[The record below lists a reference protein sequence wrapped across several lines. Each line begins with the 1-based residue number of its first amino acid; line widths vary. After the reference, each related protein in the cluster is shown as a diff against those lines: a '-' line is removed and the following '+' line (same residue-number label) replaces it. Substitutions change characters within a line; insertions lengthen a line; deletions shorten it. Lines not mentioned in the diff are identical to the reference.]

1 MGYLRE
7 VKGGKADI
15 VIGNPPFGCRDNQL
29 WGTISNKEV
38 FELKDGAVLAFITP
52 QNIVYISKT
61 RGGKGAQI
69 YYLKESM
76 YRYNHIIEM
85 DIKKHF
91 PKVSSSF
98 ASWVIQ
104 KKSNYSTVLNLSGE
118 MADTISKILYK
129 RKEGVD
135 VILGGDNNTFKKNHL
150 HSETPNEVSKWKLIA
165 SHKKVLYSSIRTKRY
180 DEKKVIGSR
189 IGNKFVVREKC
200 GITHACFMYFREG
213 LEYELC
219 HAFNSKLIGKFLNFC
234 KVGFAVPSPVM
245 KQLPNF
251 SDEGLLA
258 IRKAIT
264 DAGENVESDT
274 KQLSKETKDKIN
286 QIVKD
291 DLRISDDEEN
301 TLSGK

>member
-7 VKGGKADI
+7 VKGGKAD
-15 VIGNPPFGCRDNQL
+15 VVLGNPPFGNRDNQL

-38 FELKDGAVLAFITP
+38 MELKDDAVIAFITP

-69 YYLKESM
+69 YYLKEQM
-76 YRYNHIIEM
+76 YRYKHIIEM

-104 KKSNYSTVLNLSGE
+104 KSPNYSTILNLSGE

-129 RKEGVD
+129 RTEGID
-135 VILGGDNNTFKKNHL
+135 VILGGDNNTNKQSHL

-165 SHKKVLYSSIRTKRY
+165 SHKSVLYSSIRSKRY

-213 LEYELC
+213 FEYELC
-219 HAFNSKLIGKFLNFC
+219 HALNSNLISKFLNFC
-234 KVGFAVPSPVM
+234 KVGFSVPSPVM

-251 SDEGLLA
+251 SDDGLLM
-258 IRKAIT
+258 IRKVIN

-274 KQLSKETKDKIN
+274 KNFPKELKEKIN
-286 QIVKD
+286 KIVKD
-291 DLRISDDEEN
+291 DLCITDEEEN
-301 TLSGK
+301 LLSGK